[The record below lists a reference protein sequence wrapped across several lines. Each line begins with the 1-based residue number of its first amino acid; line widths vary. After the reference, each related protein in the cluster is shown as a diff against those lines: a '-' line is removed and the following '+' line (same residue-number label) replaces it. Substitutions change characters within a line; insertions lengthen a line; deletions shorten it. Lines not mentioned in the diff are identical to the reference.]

1 MKKVFIS
8 YSHDSKAHRE
18 QALALSERLRDDGI
32 ETLFDQYVSGSPEQG
47 WSRWMLD
54 QLDVADTV
62 LVICTEIY
70 YRKFRGH
77 EIAGKGK
84 GADWEGALITQ
95 AIYDS
100 RSRTSKFV
108 PIFLSDAEERWI
120 PEPLRSRTYYSLVSE
135 ENYQCLYDSLLGQAG
150 VEPRPIGSLKL
161 KRRASGS
168 RMAFDDTISSA
179 EQNFD
184 ISRILKSAPTQ
195 LIGREDEIAFLSD
208 AWDKVVRVEKERS
221 RILTF
226 VAFGGEG
233 KTSLVAKWIVDEML
247 AKDWPGCDAAFAWS
261 FYNQGTSEQLVISSD
276 LFLKEAISFFG
287 NAADKEFAASAAG
300 AYEKGR
306 HLARIVG
313 QQRSLLVLDGLEPLQ
328 YAPTSPTPGEL
339 KDQGISAL
347 LKGLAQNS
355 HGLCVI
361 TTRYSLPDLR
371 AFQNKTVV
379 EVTLWRLSLDAGV
392 FLLKTLGV
400 RGMAQELEKLVDD
413 VKGHALTLTL
423 LGGFLKRAF
432 NGDIRQCDRVK
443 FEKADEK
450 ISGEHAF
457 RTMAA
462 YEHWLLSGGDEGQ
475 REVAVLRLMGL
486 FDRPA
491 DAGCLAALR
500 SESIPG
506 ITDPLTEL
514 VEEDWEFCLSGLESA
529 QLLTVNRDA
538 AGTLVSLDAHPLL
551 REYFSR
557 QLRAQQPNAW
567 RAAHRRLYEYLC
579 AATHE
584 GSQSTLE
591 DLQPLYQ
598 AVIHGCQAGLQ
609 LKACYEIYFGRI
621 LQHHNYYSS
630 RKLGAMASNLGAVA
644 CFYDQPWK
652 SISPIL
658 SENLH
663 ISLYSEASLYLGALG
678 RLNESLEPMQLAI
691 DKMDKEGNLRD
702 AAACFRNQSGLKLFL
717 GDVIGAVDAAEQS
730 VIYADRSGILHERM
744 SKRFQYA
751 DALHQA
757 GRLIEAKDLFS
768 EIEKIEPDYMDSRL
782 FYGLVSFQ
790 YWNLQLAAS
799 ERAAWQ
805 AIFSSYCLQELEHKK
820 LLEICTT
827 SSQQSAERI
836 FEHDDDLIDLA
847 LERFT
852 LGSALLYEAILAKS
866 DTRRAQLQ
874 VEQTVNG
881 FRRAGIMGHL
891 PRGLL
896 IRAWLRFIE
905 GKRTGTDSAQTDL
918 DEAWEIA
925 ERSSMKLHMAD
936 IHLYRARL
944 FGKFRT
950 LDGSLDYP
958 WKSPRA
964 DLEAAEKL
972 INTCG
977 YHRRDKELDD
987 AKQALLD

>member
-1 MKKVFIS
+1 MIRRSLYCNKLHNSRIFPVFFNTSDRNHIPL
-8 YSHDSKAHRE
+8 E
-18 QALALSERLRDDGI
+18 L
-32 ETLFDQYVSGSPEQG
+32 QG
-47 WSRWMLD
+47 
-54 QLDVADTV
+54 
-62 LVICTEIY
+62 
-70 YRKFRGH
+70 
-77 EIAGKGK
+77 
-84 GADWEGALITQ
+84 
-95 AIYDS
+95 YDS
-100 RSRTSKFV
+100 FLLDGSAGYEALLRKLQNRPLYSKPAIGIPPDLETSTTK
-108 PIFLSDAEERWI
+108 
-120 PEPLRSRTYYSLVSE
+120 PLFARPGEVSLTKDIV
-135 ENYQCLYDSLLGQAG
+135 
-150 VEPRPIGSLKL
+150 LKV
-161 KRRASGS
+161 
-168 RMAFDDTISSA
+168 
-179 EQNFD
+179 D
-184 ISRILKSAPTQ
+184 ISHILKYAPTQ
-195 LIGREDEIAFLSD
+195 LIGREDESAFLSD

-261 FYNQGTSEQLVISSD
+261 FYNQGTSEQLVTSSD

-287 NAADKEFAASAAG
+287 NAADKGFAGSPVG

-306 HLARIVG
+306 HLARLVG
-313 QQRSLLVLDGLEPLQ
+313 RQRSLLVLDGLEPLQ

-379 EVTLWRLSLDAGV
+379 EVTLLRLSPDAGV

-400 RGMAQELEKLVDD
+400 RGMAQELEKLVED

-432 NGDIRQCDRVK
+432 NGDIRRCDRVR

-450 ISGEHAF
+450 ISGGHAF

-462 YEHWLLSGGDEGQ
+462 YEKWLLNGGDEGQ

-500 SESIPG
+500 SETILG

-514 VEEDWEFCLSGLESA
+514 ADEDWALCLSGLESA

-567 RAAHRRLYEYLC
+567 RTAHRRLYEYLC
-579 AATHE
+579 ATTHE
-584 GSQSTLE
+584 GSQPTLE

-609 LKACYEIYFGRI
+609 LKACDEIYLRRI
-621 LQHHNYYSS
+621 LQYRNYYSS

-663 ISLYSEASLYLGALG
+663 ISLYSEAAIYLIALG
-678 RLNESLEPMQLAI
+678 RLTESLEPMQLAI
-691 DKMDKEGNLRD
+691 NMLGKEKSLKD
-702 AAACFRNQSGLKLFL
+702 AAILLGIQSELKMSL
-717 GDVIGAVDAAEQS
+717 GDVIGAISVAEES
-730 VIYADRSGILHERM
+730 VICADHSGILHEQM
-744 SKRFQYA
+744 TKRFRYA

-757 GRLIEAKDLFS
+757 GRLTKAKALFS
-768 EIEKIEPDYMDSRL
+768 ETEKIGPDYMDRLL
-782 FYGLVSFQ
+782 FYGLASFQ
-790 YWNLQLAAS
+790 YWNLQLADP

-805 AIFSSYCLQELEHKK
+805 AMFSSYCLQEFERKNP
-820 LLEICTT
+820 LEICTAF
-827 SSQQSAERI
+827 SQQCAERM
-836 FEHDDDLIDLA
+836 FRHDDLIDLA
-847 LERFT
+847 LERLT
-852 LGSALLYEAILAKS
+852 LSSALLYEAILAKS
-866 DTRRAQLQ
+866 DTRHAQLQ

-881 FRRAGIMGHL
+881 FRRAGIIGHL

-896 IRAWLRFIE
+896 IRAWLRFIG
-905 GKRTGTDSAQTDL
+905 GKHTGTDSAQTDL

-944 FGKFRT
+944 FGQLRT

-958 WKSPRA
+958 WQSPSA
-964 DLEAAEKL
+964 DLEAAEKI

-977 YHRRDKELDD
+977 YHRRDKELSD

>member
-70 YRKFRGH
+70 YRRFRGH

-84 GADWEGALITQ
+84 GANWEGALIAQ
-95 AIYDS
+95 EIYDS
-100 RSRTSKFV
+100 SSRTSKFV

-120 PEPLRSRTYYSLVSE
+120 PEPLRSRTYYFRVSE

-168 RMAFDDTISSA
+168 RMAFDDTISST

-247 AKDWPGCDAAFAWS
+247 AKDWPGCDTAFAWS
-261 FYNQGTSEQLVISSD
+261 FYNQGTSEQLVTSSD

-300 AYEKGR
+300 AYEKGWY
-306 HLARIVG
+306 LARIVG

-347 LKGLAQNS
+347 LKGLAQIS
-355 HGLCVI
+355 YGLCVI

-371 AFQNKTVV
+371 AFWDKTVL
-379 EVTLWRLSLDAGV
+379 EKPLLSLSCDAGV
-392 FLLKTLGV
+392 HLLKTLGV
-400 RGMAQELEKLVDD
+400 RGTTEEFEMLVDD

-432 NGDIRQCDRVK
+432 HGDIRQRNRVK

-450 ISGEHAF
+450 MGGGHAF

-462 YEHWLLSGGDEGQ
+462 YEQWLLNRGEEG
-475 REVAVLRLMGL
+475 RCEVAVLRLMGL

-506 ITDPLTEL
+506 ITDPLTDL
-514 VEEDWEFCLSGLESA
+514 TDPDWEFCLSGLESA
-529 QLLTVNRDA
+529 QLLTVNRDT
-538 AGTLVSLDAHPLL
+538 AGALVSLDAHPLL
-551 REYFSR
+551 REYFSL
-557 QLRAQQPNAW
+557 QLRTQQPNAW
-567 RAAHRRLYEYLC
+567 RAAHRRLFEYLC
-579 AATHE
+579 ATTQE
-584 GSQSTLE
+584 GSQPTLE

-609 LKACYEIYFGRI
+609 SEACNKIYFGRI
-621 LQHHNYYSS
+621 LQHQKYYSS
-630 RKLGAMASNLGAVA
+630 RKLGAMTSNLGAVA

-652 SISPIL
+652 CISSMLPDKFQV
-658 SENLH
+658 
-663 ISLYSEASLYLGALG
+663 SLYSEAMFYIIALG
-678 RLNESLEPMQLAI
+678 RLSESLEPMQLAI
-691 DKMDKEGNLRD
+691 EILDKENDLQS
-702 AAACFRNQSGLKLFL
+702 AAVIFRNQSELELYL
-717 GDVIGAVDAAEQS
+717 GNVTGAINAAQQS

-757 GRLIEAKDLFS
+757 GRLTEAKDLFS
-768 EIEKIEPDYMDSRL
+768 EIEKIETDYMDELL
-782 FYGLVSFQ
+782 FYGLPSFQ
-790 YWNLQLAAS
+790 YWNLQFADS

-805 AIFSSYCLQELEHKK
+805 AMFSSRCLQELERKK
-820 LLEICTT
+820 LLEICTVL
-827 SSQQSAERI
+827 SQQSTERM
-836 FEHDDDLIDLA
+836 FMHDDLIHLA
-847 LERFT
+847 LERLT
-852 LGSALLYEAILAKS
+852 LSSALLYEVILAKS
-866 DTRRAQLQ
+866 DIRRAQLQ
-874 VEQTVNG
+874 IEQTVNG
-881 FRRAGIMGHL
+881 FRRASIMGHL

-905 GKRTGTDSAQTDL
+905 GKHTGTDSAQTDL

-925 ERSSMKLHMAD
+925 EHSSMKLHMTD

-944 FGKFRT
+944 FGR
-950 LDGSLDYP
+950 LRSENGNLDYP

-972 INTCG
+972 INTCS
-977 YHRRDKELDD
+977 YHRRDKELID
-987 AKQALLD
+987 AKQVLLD